1 MSIYNSKN
9 CSLFNFQNV
18 NKFCS
23 KLFKQYILLK
33 CIVKTTSQICL
44 HCFNK
49 KRQEKVA
56 KEKPKG
62 YWIKIHEGQFLP
74 SVSEVIAY
82 TLNIRAV
89 PEVANIL

>member
-1 MSIYNSKN
+1 
-9 CSLFNFQNV
+9 
-18 NKFCS
+18 
-23 KLFKQYILLK
+23 
-33 CIVKTTSQICL
+33 VKTTSETCL

-49 KRQEKVA
+49 RQEKA
-56 KEKPKG
+56 AEENPKG